1 MPLVESKYNTPAFM
15 ANGHFQTL
23 YPYFFRKVTDLDIK
37 RERID
42 LHDGDFLD
50 LDIVDVGGPSL
61 VVLTHGL
68 EGSSTTGYMRGMAK
82 HLSEATGNDVVAWNM
97 RSCSGEIN
105 RKDFFYH
112 AASCDDLSAVIEHM
126 KNKKSYAQVHI
137 IGFSLG
143 GNLTAYYASTFEEQ
157 KLSSIDSAVIFSS
170 TLHLESS
177 IIKLKESQIGTFYSE
192 NFLSTMRKKALEKQK
207 LGILDV
213 DPQEIKNCKHFRDFD
228 ELITAPTNGFKSASH
243 YYEEASAIN
252 VIHKARV
259 PTLLVQSK
267 DDPFLTKQCF
277 PMRQAHR
284 SKNIHL
290 EITPTGGHV
299 GFMKLEKKL
308 LFWSEERAAEFINE
322 VA

>member
-1 MPLVESKYNTPAFM
+1 MPIIETKYSAPAFM

-23 YPYFFRKVTDLDIK
+23 YPYFFRKVPDLEIL
-37 RERID
+37 RERIT
-42 LHDGDFLD
+42 LKDGDFLD
-50 LDIVDVGGPSL
+50 IDIVDNKGKSL

-68 EGSSTTGYMRGMAK
+68 EGNSNTGYMRGMAK
-82 HLSEATGNDVVAWNM
+82 HLSEDTGFDVVAWNM

-112 AASCDDLSAVIEHM
+112 AASCDDLGAVIDHM
-126 KNKKSYAQVHI
+126 KQKRAYDQVHI

-157 KLSSIDSAVIFSS
+157 KLSTVDSAIIFSS

-177 IIKLKESQIGTFYSE
+177 IEKLKASQIGTFYSE
-192 NFLSTMRKKALEKQK
+192 NFLTTMRKKALEKQR

-213 DPQEIKNCKHFRDFD
+213 DPQEIKNCKHFKDFD
-228 ELITAPTNGFKSASH
+228 ELITAPTNGFKSANH

-252 VIHKARV
+252 VIHKSRI
-259 PTLLVQSK
+259 PTLFVQSK
-267 DDPFLTKQCF
+267 DDPFLTKECF

-299 GFMKLEKKL
+299 GFMTLEKKL
-308 LFWSEERAAEFINE
+308 LFWSEERAAQFIKE

>member
-1 MPLVESKYNTPAFM
+1 MPLIETNFTAPAFM

-23 YPYFFRKVTDLDIK
+23 YPYFFRKVNDLAIK

-50 LDIVDVGGPSL
+50 LDIVDVNGPSL

-97 RSCSGEIN
+97 RSCSGELN

-112 AASCDDLSAVIEHM
+112 AASCHDLSAVIDYM
-126 KNKKSYAQVHI
+126 KSKKKYSQVHI

-143 GNLTAYYASTFEEQ
+143 GNLTAFYASTVEEQ
-157 KLSSIDSAVIFSS
+157 KLSSIDSAIIFSS

-177 IIKLKESQIGTFYSE
+177 IKKLKESQIGTFYSE
-192 NFLSTMRKKALEKQK
+192 NFLTTMRKKALEKQA
-207 LGILDV
+207 LGLLDV
-213 DPQEIKNCKHFRDFD
+213 DPQQIKNCKHFRDFD
-228 ELITAPTNGFKSASH
+228 ELITAPTNGFKNAKH

-259 PTLLVQSK
+259 PTLFLQSK
-267 DDPFLTKQCF
+267 DDPFLTKECF

-299 GFMKLEKKL
+299 GFMTFDKKL
-308 LFWSEERAAEFINE
+308 LFWGEERAAQFIKE
-322 VA
+322 IA